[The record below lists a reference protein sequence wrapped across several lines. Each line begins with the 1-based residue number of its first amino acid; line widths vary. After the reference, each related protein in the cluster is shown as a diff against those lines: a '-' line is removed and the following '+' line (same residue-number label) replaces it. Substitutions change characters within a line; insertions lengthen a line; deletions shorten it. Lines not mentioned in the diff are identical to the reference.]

1 MGRGA
6 GCTPSKCSQSA
17 ARHMRRQLA
26 GRGVSPVWKFTVPVG
41 CTILV
46 RHMFSTA
53 HGLVGAECRGCLT
66 GSRRRPHAVEMRC
79 ALGVRLVV
87 HALRAVA
94 ARRRRLFKT
103 RKAQHANGR
112 LEGLQRR
119 LVQTRVR
126 CYEGA
131 TQGDGNEDHQPPQH
145 LLLRATST
153 PPCREPILA
162 MEPRVQPQL
171 GDVIARYFFS
181 TVLSARVSPADV
193 IIVIPHDCATSAR
206 VHAWALPIASAQTVE
221 SSSTATPLRGQLSV
235 CL

>member
-1 MGRGA
+1 
-6 GCTPSKCSQSA
+6 
-17 ARHMRRQLA
+17 MRRQLA

-87 HALRAVA
+87 HALRALA
-94 ARRRRLFKT
+94 ARRRRLFNT
-103 RKAQHANGR
+103 RTAQHANGR
-112 LEGLQRR
+112 VERLQRR

-131 TQGDGNEDHQPPQH
+131 LEGDGKEDYQPPQH
-145 LLLRATST
+145 LLLRATWTTLSRVARRRT
-153 PPCREPILA
+153 PPCRAPFLA
-162 MEPRVQPQL
+162 MEPRVQPYL
-171 GDVIARYFFS
+171 GDVEAGYFFS

-193 IIVIPHDCATSAR
+193 IVVIPHDCATNAR
-206 VHAWALPIASAQTVE
+206 VHA
-221 SSSTATPLRGQLSV
+221 
-235 CL
+235 